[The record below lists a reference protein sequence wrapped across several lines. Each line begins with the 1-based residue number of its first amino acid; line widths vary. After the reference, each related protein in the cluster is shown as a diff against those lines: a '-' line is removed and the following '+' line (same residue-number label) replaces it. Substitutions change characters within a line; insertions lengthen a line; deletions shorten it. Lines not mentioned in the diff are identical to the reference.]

1 MGPHLIIWGFTSSDE
16 ALTPV
21 FQTHYLGTTGYPGE
35 GGGLFEMIR
44 FLESVL
50 DNQMEI
56 VALVEN
62 LALDVGVDGLETAD
76 LLVLLGHEFL
86 VHSRDLDEQGIVGK
100 IEVGCEPLGWL
111 TF

>member
-1 MGPHLIIWGFTSSDE
+1 
-16 ALTPV
+16 
-21 FQTHYLGTTGYPGE
+21 
-35 GGGLFEMIR
+35 MIR
-44 FLESVL
+44 FLESVF

-62 LALDVGVDGLETAD
+62 FASDVGVDGLETAD

-86 VHSRDLDEQGIVGK
+86 VHGRDLDEQVIVGK
-100 IEVGCEPLGWL
+100 IEVGREPLGWL